1 MSKKSNDEKPVNL
14 TVVVTDTN
22 NNTENTFSVKISG
35 IKTKCNCVFT
45 ILFSIIATVI
55 IIGATL
61 LCLYFY
67 KCFDLNIEL
76 EYLILLSCVVI
87 ICLTTILIAVLIYH
101 YLITKENNSEVSK
114 NNSEETF
121 KEVFTNT
128 FK

>member
-1 MSKKSNDEKPVNL
+1 MCKKSNDEKPVNL

-22 NNTENTFSVKISG
+22 NKENTFSVKISG

-67 KCFDLNIEL
+67 KCIDLNIEL

-114 NNSEETF
+114 NNSVETF

-128 FK
+128 FKK